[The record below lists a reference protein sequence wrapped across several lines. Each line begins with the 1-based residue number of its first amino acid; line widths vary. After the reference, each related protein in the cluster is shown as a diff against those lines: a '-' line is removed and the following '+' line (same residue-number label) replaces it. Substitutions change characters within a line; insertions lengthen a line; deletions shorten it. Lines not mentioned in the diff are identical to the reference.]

1 MRRTVRLPRRLLLG
15 PGTNNDVKL
24 PRLFF
29 DWGTRV
35 DAYSDINTYYT
46 GLWDDIWDNKSEFVE
61 LLLHL
66 RPPVFDTDCH
76 DTFAYAIRYGCNQAI
91 AK

>member
-1 MRRTVRLPRRLLLG
+1 MRRAARLPRRLLLG

-29 DWGTRV
+29 D
-35 DAYSDINTYYT
+35 INTYYT
-46 GLWDDIWDNKSEFVE
+46 GLWDAIWDNKSEFVE

-76 DTFAYAIRYGCNQAI
+76 DT
-91 AK
+91 